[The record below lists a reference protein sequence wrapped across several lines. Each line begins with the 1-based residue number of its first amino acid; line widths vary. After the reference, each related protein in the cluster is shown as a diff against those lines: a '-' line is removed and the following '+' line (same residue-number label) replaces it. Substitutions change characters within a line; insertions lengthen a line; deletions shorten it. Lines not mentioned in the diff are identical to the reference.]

1 MPEFNH
7 DEVAPFELDY
17 ISLEFLRNHQ
27 TFRDLAGIAG
37 VPEIRNVLWRG
48 LPPHGFNHIGRCH
61 RSRFGKTIQERS
73 DAKKMVAMAVSDI
86 DRGQVLAARRDPLY
100 QRGSLL
106 DRQKGVDKNGIP
118 LTENERRRCGHPGP
132 LLLARRQVAGDAL
145 AVCYQNVPLQRGTNG
160 GTWHYVPPLHPV
172 RR

>member
-1 MPEFNH
+1 MTDFDH
-7 DEVAPFELDY
+7 DKVAPFEPDY
-17 ISLEFLRNHQ
+17 ISREFLGDRQ

-48 LPPHGFNHIGRCH
+48 LPPHGFHHIGRCH

-106 DRQKGVDKNGIP
+106 DRQKGVNENGIP
-118 LTENERRRCGHPGP
+118 LAEDEGCRCGHPSP
-132 LLLARRQVAGDAL
+132 LLLARRQVTGEAL
-145 AVCYQNVPLQRGTNG
+145 TVCY
-160 GTWHYVPPLHPV
+160 
-172 RR
+172 